1 MFLLRGELSLFGA
14 KFYLCNMSVL
24 RRKIPPFIYKRSNLT
39 LLVVFTSVFALL
51 FINIYKPFESPQW
64 YPITQFEYFLYSSLI
79 ILTGVLVVV
88 ISRIIMFYYT
98 KKRTLTYWE
107 YIIWVIGEI
116 FFMSLFYT
124 LYSYTLDET
133 RDFMEVYRSSVINTS
148 LILLLPY
155 TITILFLSW
164 KENSKR
170 LKQLEKE
177 LEQGEANVPV
187 GADILTFRDEKGEL
201 LLSIKKDSLL
211 YLEAADNYVSVWYL
225 SKSGVTKYLVRNTL
239 REMEERFANTAV
251 VRCHRS
257 FMVNLDQVKVA
268 RRTRNG
274 IVLDLGTDKVPDIPV
289 SRTYADRIA
298 QWFTTI

>member
-1 MFLLRGELSLFGA
+1 
-14 KFYLCNMSVL
+14 MSVL
-24 RRKIPPFIYKRSNLT
+24 RRKIPPFIYKRSSLT

-88 ISRIIMFYYT
+88 ISRIILFYYT

-133 RDFMEVYRSSVINTS
+133 RDFTEVYRSSVINTS

-170 LKQLEKE
+170 LKQLERE

-211 YLEAADNYVSVWYL
+211 YLAADNYVSVWYL
-225 SKSGVTKYLVRNTL
+225 SKSGVSKYLVRNT
-239 REMEERFANTAV
+239 
-251 VRCHRS
+251 S
-257 FMVNLDQVKVA
+257 G
-268 RRTRNG
+268 NG
-274 IVLDLGTDKVPDIPV
+274 GT
-289 SRTYADRIA
+289 
-298 QWFTTI
+298 F

>member
-1 MFLLRGELSLFGA
+1 M
-14 KFYLCNMSVL
+14 

-39 LLVVFTSVFALL
+39 LLVIFTSIFALL
-51 FINIYKPFESPQW
+51 FINIYKPFESPGW

-88 ISRIIMFYYT
+88 ISRVIMFYYT

-107 YIIWVIGEI
+107 YVIWVIGEI

-133 RDFMEVYRSSVINTS
+133 RNFPEVYRSSVINTS

-164 KENSKR
+164 KENSR
-170 LKQLEKE
+170 RIKQLEKE
-177 LEQGEANVPV
+177 LEHGDENTPLSA
-187 GADILTFRDEKGEL
+187 GILTFRDEKGEL

-225 SKSGVTKYLVRNTL
+225 SKSGVTKYLIRNTL
-239 REMEERFANTAV
+239 REMEERFSHMPV

-268 RRTRNG
+268 KRTRNG

>member
-1 MFLLRGELSLFGA
+1 
-14 KFYLCNMSVL
+14 
-24 RRKIPPFIYKRSNLT
+24 
-39 LLVVFTSVFALL
+39 
-51 FINIYKPFESPQW
+51 
-64 YPITQFEYFLYSSLI
+64 
-79 ILTGVLVVV
+79 
-88 ISRIIMFYYT
+88 
-98 KKRTLTYWE
+98 
-107 YIIWVIGEI
+107 
-116 FFMSLFYT
+116 MSLFYT

-133 RDFMEVYRSSVINTS
+133 RDFTEVYRSSVINTS

-170 LKQLEKE
+170 LKQLERE

-225 SKSGVTKYLVRNTL
+225 SKSGVSKYLVRNTL

-257 FMVNLDQVKVA
+257 FMINLDQVKVA

-289 SRTYADRIA
+289 SRTYAERIA
-298 QWFTTI
+298 KWFISL